1 MVSIL
6 FVLVSTVAMVIN
18 TLPEMAGP
26 PDEKVGNPVNQKKG
40 KREYCE
46 SFHKM
51 HHNTRKREGIL
62 AMVTNTLP
70 EMAGPP
76 DEKVGNPVNQR
87 KKWKEKWLALQKISK
102 IEGTLA
108 ISLW

>member
-51 HHNTRKREGIL
+51 HHNTRKR
-62 AMVTNTLP
+62 
-70 EMAGPP
+70 
-76 DEKVGNPVNQR
+76 
-87 KKWKEKWLALQKISK
+87 
-102 IEGTLA
+102 
-108 ISLW
+108 